1 MLEWVRQSLEKDLV
15 CSSIFSL
22 YATLGRGDRIGG
34 VHGRSRHWLPRDCR
48 RSILFWNLLLCNESI
63 QWIRGIELVIK
74 VMVIGRT
81 FILCLAAL
89 IFIVPLTLLK
99 NFDSLRFTSIVAFLF
114 ILYITVVVCYYLY

>member
-1 MLEWVRQSLEKDLV
+1 MVFTVGVVIGYLVIVGDQFYFGISYFVMNLELD
-15 CSSIFSL
+15 
-22 YATLGRGDRIGG
+22 
-34 VHGRSRHWLPRDCR
+34 
-48 RSILFWNLLLCNESI
+48 ESI
-63 QWIRGIELVIK
+63 QWIRGIESVLK